1 MAIDALKQTLF
12 QFDEVKRIVIL
23 EDGKP
28 AESLM
33 GHVDITEPL
42 TRDSQ

>member
-1 MAIDALKQTLF
+1 VKQ
-12 QFDEVKRIVIL
+12 IVIL

-28 AESLM
+28 TESLM